1 MIEWKWTKGEMYE
14 RSKRITNY
22 NNNIDESQND
32 NMKNIEDM
40 AYTSSLNHDENT
52 WELLNQSLNGMDFRN
67 VNKRE
72 DTDKRLSER
81 QMVSQVSM
89 NPYLTN
95 NNYLDDVEARD
106 TYLKPQSTNLDRE
119 KNNSSHE

>member
-119 KNNSSHE
+119 KNNSTYE